1 MSRMSLS
8 FCMAAVVAGALSP
21 TPALAGDVKKA
32 SGTAIVEVFA
42 DRDIRTMDRRL
53 LVGDNIAAW
62 WGPERYEDKD
72 VRAWTRE
79 LGPTLIRLPGG
90 SWGDELW
97 WNGNGVRKTPGN
109 ELDMSRFS
117 STPWSSWSAPFGV
130 WKVDY
135 SAYAPG
141 FKASHGNKFDKWH
154 GHTDVK
160 YLHDWTAGVG
170 SEAFVIVN
178 AGQGTPRDAA
188 EWVRWAAKSGY
199 KVRYW
204 EIGNELGGSW
214 ESGNQLPDGSRLN
227 GEIYSRRYEEFA
239 TAMKA
244 VDPAIKV
251 GCMDWME
258 DVLKRCGPLVD
269 FLSIHTYPVN
279 GAETTEE
286 LFAKTATV
294 EREVSPVRELIRKYQ
309 PDRAGKIEIG
319 YSEWNLHFPD
329 TRGAL
334 MHALWLGEMFRNGVA
349 FSTHFQLFDTILQ
362 GAPTIRT
369 PAWFAFWLWRH
380 AMGDTLVESRVGN
393 SGAVTAYATRTDEGL
408 AVMLA
413 NRDDEKPTRVTVS
426 LKGFEAGAEGEILTF
441 SRREYLWLD
450 RNHDAPGWEKPRTVE
465 WSTGFG
471 IRKVVVGGRSVT
483 VALPPAS
490 LAVLRLPR
498 TKGTLAALGTPSLVE
513 PAAPAPRLEIWVPSA
528 TTYADTPVEGWVL
541 AYNGAAR
548 TPWPGALADATLKI
562 TGPAKADRRT
572 VRLAESAG
580 RFLIT
585 ASRPGTVGVEVRAA
599 GQVARATL
607 DFVASVPRPVVFWE
621 FEDETPTGVRSQW
634 KLTSDPGI
642 RPNQRVLRVE
652 LEGDNPSASKKRELV
667 VIDRFPGREKLK
679 KENIRGAFFDIR
691 TGDVFRCTD
700 PKVRVTVVMQS
711 PKNWWMVLGSAPLTD
726 AGKWKTVT
734 VPLTKPEH
742 VKAVSDTG
750 TILILLEANQPVFGS
765 IYIDRAGLLVR

>member
-1 MSRMSLS
+1 MRTVRFSM
-8 FCMAAVVAGALSP
+8 FAAAIGFGLLP
-21 TPALAGDVKKA
+21 PLLTNAGDAKKA
-32 SGTAIVEVFA
+32 STTVEVFA
-42 DRDIRTMDRRL
+42 DREVRTMDRRL

-72 VRAWTRE
+72 VREWTRA

-90 SWGDELW
+90 SWGDVIW
-97 WNGNGVRKTPGN
+97 WNGNGVRKGTGG

-117 STPWSSWSAPFGV
+117 TTPWSQWSAPYGF

-135 SAYAPG
+135 SAYAPS
-141 FKASHGNKFDKWH
+141 FKSFEGTYDKWH
-154 GHTDVK
+154 GSTDVK
-160 YLHDWTAGVG
+160 YLHDWIAGVG
-170 SEAFVIVN
+170 CEALVIVN
-178 AGQGTPRDAA
+178 GGQGTPQDAA
-188 EWVRWAAKSGY
+188 EWVKWAAKSGY

-204 EIGNELGGSW
+204 EVGNELGGSW
-214 ESGNQLPDGSRLN
+214 EAGNRLPGGKRLN
-227 GEIYSRRYEEFA
+227 GQIYAHRYEEFA

-244 VDPAIKV
+244 VDPTIKV

-258 DVLKRCGPLVD
+258 DVIKHCGHLVD

-294 EREVSPVRELIRKYQ
+294 EREVTPVRELIRKYQ

-319 YSEWNLHFPD
+319 YTEWNLHFPD
-329 TRGAL
+329 TRGTL
-334 MHALWLGEMFRNGVA
+334 MHALWLGEMLRNGVA

-362 GAPTIRT
+362 GTPTIRT

-380 AMGDTLVESRVGN
+380 AMGDTLVASRVGD
-393 SGAVTAYATRTDEGL
+393 SEAVTVYATKTDDGL

-413 NRDDEKPTRVTVS
+413 NRDDEELVRTTIA
-426 LKGFEAGAEGEILTF
+426 LQGFDPGTGGELLTF

-450 RNHDAPGWEKPRTVE
+450 RNHDAPGWEKPRSVE

-471 IRKVVVGGRSVT
+471 VRKVAGSTSMT
-483 VALPPAS
+483 VDLPPAS

-498 TKGTLAALGTPSLVE
+498 AGGTLAAIGTPSLVE
-513 PAAPAPRLEIWVPSA
+513 PADPKPRLEIWVPSA
-528 TTYADTPVEGWVL
+528 TSYADTPVEGWVL

-548 TPWPGALADATLKI
+548 TPYPTVLADATLKI

-580 RFLIT
+580 RFRIT
-585 ASRPGTVGVEVRAA
+585 ASRPGRVGVEARAD
-599 GQVARATL
+599 GQVARAAI
-607 DFVASVPRPVVFWE
+607 DFVASVPRPTVFWE

-652 LEGDNPSASKKRELV
+652 PEGDNPSVSKKRELV
-667 VIDRFPGREKLK
+667 IIDPLPGRDKLK
-679 KENIRGAFFDIR
+679 KENIRGAFFDVR
-691 TGDVFRCTD
+691 TGEDFRCDD
-700 PKVRVTVVMQS
+700 PKARVTVVMQS
-711 PKNWWMVLGSAPLTD
+711 PKNWWMALGSAPLT
-726 AGKWKTVT
+726 GSREWKTVT
-734 VPLTKPEH
+734 MPLDRPEH
-742 VKAVSDTG
+742 VKAVSDANN
-750 TILILLEANQPVFGS
+750 LWILLEADQPVYGS
-765 IYIDRAGLLVR
+765 IYVDRAGLLVR